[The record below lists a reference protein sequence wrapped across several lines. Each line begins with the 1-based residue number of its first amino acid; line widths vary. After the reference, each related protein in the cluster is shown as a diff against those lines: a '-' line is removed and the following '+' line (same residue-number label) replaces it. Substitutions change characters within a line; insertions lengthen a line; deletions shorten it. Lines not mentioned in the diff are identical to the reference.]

1 MGFIYKITNIVSNKC
16 YIGETK
22 EDTPEKRWQRHIQ
35 SIKRNE
41 GCPALKDA
49 IKKYGIEKFK
59 FEVLIIC
66 FDEDRFIYEKEYIKK
81 YNSQVPNGYNILPG
95 GEGGGFLGKNH
106 SEETRKKISENIKRF
121 RQENPNHF
129 ETYRETHKE
138 AMKQV
143 DISAALKNSEKF
155 KKAVEEGRI
164 GGNSHKGGKPSEETK
179 KKISESVTNYY
190 NNLDKN
196 GKAINIKKHRE
207 AMTKAT
213 GRKVAQYT
221 KDNIFVK
228 EYISIA
234 EAGRITDI
242 KKSNIQQVLSGNT
255 NTAGGFIWKYVNN
268 NQQTT

>member
-1 MGFIYKITNIVSNKC
+1 MGFIYKITNIISNKC

-22 EDTPEKRWQRHIQ
+22 EDTPEKRWQGHIQ
-35 SIKRNE
+35 SIKRNA

-106 SEETRKKISENIKRF
+106 SEETRKKIGESGKAF
-121 RQENPNHF
+121 RQNNPNHF
-129 ETYRETHKE
+129 ETYREKHKE

-155 KKAVEEGRI
+155 KRAVEERRI
-164 GGNSHKGGKPSEETK
+164 GGKILDETK
-179 KKISESVTNYY
+179 KKISESVIRYL
-190 NNLDKN
+190 NNN
-196 GKAINIKKHRE
+196 REKHRD
-207 AMTKAT
+207 AITRAIGK
-213 GRKVAQYT
+213 KIAQYT
-221 KDNIFVK
+221 KDNVFVK

-234 EAGRITDI
+234 EAGRTSSV
-242 KKSNIQQVLSGNT
+242 KGKTIQNALSGRNK
-255 NTAGGFIWKYVNN
+255 TAGGFIWKYVNN